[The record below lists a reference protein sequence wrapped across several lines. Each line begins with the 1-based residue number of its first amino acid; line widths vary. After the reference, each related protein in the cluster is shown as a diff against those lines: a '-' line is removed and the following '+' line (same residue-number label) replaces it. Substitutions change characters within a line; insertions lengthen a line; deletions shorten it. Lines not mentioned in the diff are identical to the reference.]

1 MQEGRTLLQKGGLE
15 IHIHF
20 SSSHLSQIF
29 CWAQYPL
36 RASLVIVVTMARS
49 RSRSRS
55 PIVAMQ
61 KKIAMT
67 ERVATQKFVTTFYRR
82 SVCAACSGDL
92 GQPVCFALSSKWAKN
107 RCSFHAKQVGCHPP
121 PKERRVC
128 AAFNGDLGQ
137 KKCFATGGKWSNGM
151 CCHHARK
158 LGYRRPQKK
167 KPCSRN
173 SVKVRYA
180 VLMPTSTD
188 PTKKSLRV
196 RVATEKPVTTFYRR
210 RVCAAFS
217 GHPGKKKCFAQS
229 HKWHNGMCVFH
240 ARQVGCQPPQKEPV
254 PAEII
259 LRAAG
264 ASKDLVDAM
273 GESEEEAVKVKKDDQ
288 DSS

>member
-20 SSSHLSQIF
+20 CSSHLSQIF
-29 CWAQYPL
+29 RWAQYPL

-82 SVCAACSGDL
+82 SVCAACSGEL
-92 GQPVCFALSSKWAKN
+92 GQPVCFALGSKWAKN
-107 RCSFHAKQVGCHPP
+107 RCSFRAKQVGCHPP

-128 AAFNGDLGQ
+128 VAFSGDLEDE
-137 KKCFATGGKWSNGM
+137 KCFAQSAKCFKGM
-151 CCHHARK
+151 CTFHARQ
-158 LGYRRPQKK
+158 LGCRPPQKK
-167 KPCSRN
+167 KPCRRN

-180 VLMPTSTD
+180 ILPTSTD

-229 HKWHNGMCVFH
+229 HKWHNGMCIFH
-240 ARQVGCQPPQKEPV
+240 ARQVGCQPPQKEPA